1 MTQSE
6 TVEYLQLM
14 AEAAAAQGLK
24 PSSMVMPSDHVV
36 ELNGIRFHY
45 LDWGNDHLPHVVLL
59 HGGSLTAHTWDMA
72 ALLIRD
78 RYHLI
83 ALDQR
88 GHGDTA
94 WTPESQL
101 GEDNGDL
108 MLEDTRQ
115 FIEHLGYDHLSL
127 VGMSM
132 GGMNTIRY
140 AARHSARLDAVGIVD
155 VAPETMRAG
164 QIEMEQFRVATET
177 LSSFDDFLDRAA
189 TFLPARPR
197 AHLRYS
203 LTHSL
208 KQSDNGWTWKQDH
221 RQRGGA
227 NEGTEEEQQ
236 AARVARA
243 DELWADVKAIVT
255 PTLLFRGEISNIL
268 ADDVAR
274 KTVAAMQDA
283 RLVVIPR
290 ATHNVHSDNPS
301 DFAEQLDAFLTEVL
315 PKR

>member
-1 MTQSE
+1 MAQSQ
-6 TVEYLQLM
+6 TVDYTQLM
-14 AEAAAAQGLK
+14 AEAASAQGLK
-24 PSSMVMPSDHVV
+24 PSSIVMPSDHEV

-45 LDWGNDHLPHVVLL
+45 LDWSNDHLPHVLLL

-72 ALLIRD
+72 ALLLRD

-88 GHGDTA
+88 GHGDTE
-94 WTPESQL
+94 WTPDSQL
-101 GEDNGDL
+101 SEDNSDL

-115 FIEHLGYDHLSL
+115 FIEHLGYDHLML

-132 GGMNTIRY
+132 GGINTIRY

-164 QIEMEQFRVATET
+164 QIEMEQFRQATET
-177 LSSFDDFLDRAA
+177 LSGFDDFLDRAA
-189 TFLPARPR
+189 TFLPDRPR

-208 KQSDNGWTWKQDH
+208 KQTDEGWTWKQDH
-221 RQRGGA
+221 RRREGM

-236 AARVARA
+236 AAPAVRA
-243 DELWADVKAIVT
+243 EELWADVRAIEA
-255 PTLLFRGEISNIL
+255 PTLLFRGENSKIL
-268 ADDVAR
+268 ADDVAK
-274 KTVAAMQDA
+274 KTVEAMRHA

-301 DFAEQLDAFLTEVL
+301 DFADQLDAFLTEVL
-315 PKR
+315 PER